1 MGAIFTSLAKVKQ
14 LEEEN
19 KRLRSEVRLFDNVRV
34 QVDGNAGGG
43 AVQPYPDGAL
53 RPLQL
58 YLAADY
64 LGVRGS

>member
-34 QVDGNAGGG
+34 QDDGDTDVSAIKPN
-43 AVQPYPDGAL
+43 PDGAL